1 MKFPSEDEFWYHFFD
16 SKLGEN
22 FSLRHL
28 QLFLNW
34 KMGSTFH
41 YGRLMHSLA
50 VKRRASGLFNW
61 IQIDCDW
68 QTKLAV
74 LSVQLQSK
82 WIQLNRPKARLLARR
97 PFNLRRSNVVCS
109 KILCRGTNYNCEY
122 IEQSIMVKKCSLVCN
137 NADNC
142 VTTNNRSGDFL
153 LW

>member
-1 MKFPSEDEFWYHFFD
+1 MKFPSEDEFWYHHFFD

-74 LSVQLQSK
+74 LSVQLQYN
-82 WIQLNRPKARLLARR
+82 WIQLSRPKACLLAGR
-97 PFNLRRSNVVCS
+97 PFNLRRSNIVVNLF
-109 KILCRGTNYNCEY
+109 ILWSELKLSFLYTNTKWYFCRGFRIKFKNF
-122 IEQSIMVKKCSLVCN
+122 
-137 NADNC
+137 
-142 VTTNNRSGDFL
+142 DFTKMYL
-153 LW
+153 YL